1 MDYRLL
7 FPNDYIAAHDL
18 RGKDVAKTI
27 KAVTVENLRMSGG
40 RSEKKPIVLFSD
52 TPKKLVLNK
61 TNAKL
66 IAAQHGTDTDKW
78 PGKRVTLYPTTTLFG
93 TATVD
98 CVRIR
103 EKPAQRQAPVNQPA
117 PVDDDPF
124 DIDEGVPAADDG
136 DMDPEPMFSD
146 EPGSGDAP

>member
-18 RGKDVAKTI
+18 RGKDVVKTI

-40 RSEKKPIVLFSD
+40 RSEKKPVVLFSD

-66 IAAQHGTDTDKW
+66 IAAQHGADTDKW
-78 PGKRVTLYPTTTLFG
+78 PGRKVTLYPTTTLFG
-93 TATVD
+93 TATVE

-103 EKPAQRQAPVNQPA
+103 EKVAQRMAQAPQPA

-124 DIDEGVPAADDG
+124 DIDAG
-136 DMDPEPMFSD
+136 DPVSESDEMDPEPSFG
-146 EPGSGDAP
+146 EPGSGDEP

>member
-18 RGKDVAKTI
+18 RGKDVVKTV
-27 KAVTVENLRMSGG
+27 KSVTLEKLRMSGG
-40 RSEKKPIVLFSD
+40 RVEKKPVVLFSD

-66 IAAQHGTDTDKW
+66 IAAQHGSDTDKW
-78 PGKRVTLYPTTTLFG
+78 SGKKITLYPTTTLFG

-98 CVRIR
+98 CVRVR
-103 EKPAQRQAPVNQPA
+103 EKMAMRQQPA
-117 PVDDDPF
+117 HESAPPDEDPF
-124 DIDEGVPAADDG
+124 DIDEGAETSHDEDADG
-136 DMDPEPMFSD
+136 MDPEPGGNS
-146 EPGSGDAP
+146 